1 MATTDATRTVEL
13 TISAEKL
20 CFLVVKA
27 REFDVKT
34 GVIEAD
40 PGSNPVDS
48 GMSEVLGD
56 YTGDATLT
64 ELKDAIEALNDDE
77 AADVIAMVWLGRGDY
92 DAEEW
97 LEARRLARERN
108 QQGSAGEYLTGIP
121 LLADH
126 LEEGFSMLG
135 HSCADI
141 EADHL

>member
-1 MATTDATRTVEL
+1 MAATDATRTVEL

-34 GVIEAD
+34 GVVEAD

-48 GMSEVLGD
+48 GMSEVLED

-64 ELKDAIEALNDDE
+64 ELKDAIETLNEDE
-77 AADVIAMVWLGRGDY
+77 VVDVIAIAWLGRGDY
-92 DAEEW
+92 EADEW
-97 LEARRLARERN
+97 REARQLARERN
-108 QQGSAGEYLTGIP
+108 QEGSAGEYLTGIP
-121 LLADH
+121 LLADL

-141 EADHL
+141 EAEHL